1 MHPVMN
7 KFFLLVL
14 RVLSIVAVVVMMFGF
29 AGLLLPMFDDLSKFR
44 WIVRLVMFN
53 TWLESMVESYVPT
66 VVRGWR
72 LTDVL
77 IILAGYLMKRLADYG
92 AGKELAKIY
101 HTGRMAVERRPPA
114 AGPDRPSHGL
124 GGGILRFLRHCLGF
138 RRSRLGRLQLRI
150 TRLQA
155 ELDTYGRELVFL
167 SMDVVDS
174 AKMKKNQDH
183 SSIAVYFKRYKEF
196 IHRILK
202 EHEILKVSWTPD
214 GVMACFESFTAAFAA
229 ARKVILDL
237 DAFNREQR
245 RFGQAFRVR
254 CGINGGVV
262 LFHDD
267 MDMDEIASHTVDIAA
282 HAQKAAPENS
292 IYVTR
297 HTINPKDLITKLAPT
312 REHIDGFEVF
322 MWSAPLEFGADSAR
336 TSA

>member
-1 MHPVMN
+1 MRPVMN
-7 KFFLLVL
+7 KFFHLFL
-14 RVLSIVAVVVMMFGF
+14 RVLSIAAVVVMMFGF

-44 WIVRLVMFN
+44 WLVRLVMFN

-101 HTGRMAVERRPPA
+101 HTGRMAMERRPPA
-114 AGPDRPSHGL
+114 VEPGRARHGM
-124 GGGILRFLRHCLGF
+124 GGGILRFLRHCLGY
-138 RRSRLGRLQLRI
+138 RKSRLARLQRRI

-155 ELDTYGRELVFL
+155 ELDTYGRKLVFL

-174 AKMKKNQDH
+174 VKMKKNQDH
-183 SSIAVYFKRYKEF
+183 SFIAVHFKRYKEF
-196 IHRILK
+196 IRRILK
-202 EHEILKVSWTPD
+202 EHGILKVSWTPD
-214 GVMACFESFTAAFAA
+214 GVMACFESFEAAFAA

-237 DAFNREQR
+237 DAFNMEQR

-267 MDMDEIASHTVDIAA
+267 MDMEEIASHTVDIAA
-282 HAQKAAPENS
+282 HVQKAAPENT

-297 HTINPKDLITKLAPT
+297 HTINPNDLITKLAPT
-312 REHIDGFEVF
+312 MEHIDGFEVF
-322 MWSAPLEFGADSAR
+322 MWSEPLEYGTDPDH